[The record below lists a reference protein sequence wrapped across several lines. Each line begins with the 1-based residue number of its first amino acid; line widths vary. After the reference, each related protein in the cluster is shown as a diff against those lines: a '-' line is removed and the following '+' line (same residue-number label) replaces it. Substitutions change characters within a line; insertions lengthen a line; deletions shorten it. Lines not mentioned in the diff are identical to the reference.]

1 MQKSFG
7 TLKGIPVYKVER
19 FDNELKNQGFIQVV
33 DDGDRYWKI
42 CTMSKIADGVY
53 DSFAGNTT
61 IYDER
66 EFNKSIEQLLRIA
79 STMNV
84 EVKPTPVYNSTEG
97 CLLPEL
103 DTIIDEIMG
112 SVGTACND
120 LLDWVEQRIPKQQNR
135 DKIL

>member
-7 TLKGIPVYKVER
+7 TLKGIPVYKVEK
-19 FDNELKNQGFIQVV
+19 FDNELKNQGFIQVI

-42 CTMSKIADGVY
+42 CTTSRVADGVY

-61 IYDER
+61 IYDE
-66 EFNKSIEQLLRIA
+66 EDFNKSIEQLKWKAKI
-79 STMNV
+79 TNV
-84 EVKPTPVYNSTEG
+84 EVKSTSLTEE

-112 SVGTACND
+112 SVGIACDD
-120 LLDWVEQRIPKQQNR
+120 LL
-135 DKIL
+135 KIVSVD